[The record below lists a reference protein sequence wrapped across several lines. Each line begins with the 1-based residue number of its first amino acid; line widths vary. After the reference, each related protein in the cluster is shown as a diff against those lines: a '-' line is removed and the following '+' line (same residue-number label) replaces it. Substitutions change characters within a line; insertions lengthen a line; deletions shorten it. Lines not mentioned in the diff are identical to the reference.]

1 MSKGPTNYY
10 DQFVILEEYRFAAI
24 EAAANL
30 SLNPY
35 KLVSHEDIQAS
46 PKNVRDALASMY
58 DLSSRAH
65 ELLFNIMNKD
75 NGIDKDVLEKVSKL
89 YHDTGMDLHGEKP
102 F

>member
-1 MSKGPTNYY
+1 MSEDQGGPYK
-10 DQFVILEEYRFAAI
+10 QFIILEEYRMAAI

-35 KLVSHEDIQAS
+35 KMLSHEEIQAA
-46 PKNVRDALASMY
+46 PANVRQALASLF

-65 ELLFNIMNKD
+65 SILYKLMEKD
-75 NGIDKDVLEKVSKL
+75 NGIDKDILYRISKL
-89 YHDTGMDLHGEKP
+89 YHDAGMDLYGEKP